1 MSYTFDMLN
10 EMSKVYTIRLQRYTD
25 YKFKFVPRPLFLR
38 RREKKCEFEPVKCTI
53 RVKVIYQGGR
63 GEGIYKHN
71 FCPNS
76 FLFMSGT
83 IKDLLLKK
91 I

>member
-38 RREKKCEFEPVKCTI
+38 KREKKCEFEPVKCTI

-63 GEGIYKHN
+63 GGGGGARFTSIIFVQTVFYS
-71 FCPNS
+71 CQ
-76 FLFMSGT
+76 GQ
-83 IKDLLLKK
+83 
-91 I
+91 

>member
-1 MSYTFDMLN
+1 MLN
-10 EMSKVYTIRLQRYTD
+10 EISKVYTIRLKRNKY
-25 YKFKFVPRPLFLR
+25 YKFKFVARPLFLR
-38 RREKKCEFEPVKCTI
+38 KREKKCEFEPVQCSI

-63 GEGIYKHN
+63 GGGIYKHN